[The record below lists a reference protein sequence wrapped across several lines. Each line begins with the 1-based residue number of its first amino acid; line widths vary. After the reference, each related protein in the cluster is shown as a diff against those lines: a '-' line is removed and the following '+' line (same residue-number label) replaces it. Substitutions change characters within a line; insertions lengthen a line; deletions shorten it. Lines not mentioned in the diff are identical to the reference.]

1 MIGVVAFL
9 YPFLLPWRPP
19 GEAGVGHVED
29 APLVTTGLICL
40 ALLAIVVELQGRA
53 MRATT
58 VAALGLLAST
68 VAVLRFVALTFPG
81 LGGVSPVFAPI
92 ALGGFVFGARF
103 GFLLGALGMLASA
116 LVTGGVGPWLAFQ
129 MFAAGWMGASAGLM
143 GQVVRGRGE
152 VLALAVFGFA
162 WGLLFGAVMDL
173 YFWPF
178 VAGATE
184 GDLGAIVGR
193 FAVFYVATSL
203 WWDVTRALGNLVL
216 LVLVGPPLLRV
227 LRRFRRRFDFVYTP
241 GP

>member
-1 MIGVVAFL
+1 MT
-9 YPFLLPWRPP
+9 
-19 GEAGVGHVED
+19 AG
-29 APLVTTGLICL
+29 LVCL
-40 ALLAIVVELQGRA
+40 ALLAIVVELQGRS

-81 LGGVSPVFAPI
+81 LGGISPVFAPI

-103 GFLLGALGMLASA
+103 GFLLGALGLLASA

-129 MFAAGWMGASAGLM
+129 MFAAGWMGATAGLL
-143 GQVVRGRGE
+143 GKVVRGRGE
-152 VLALAVFGFA
+152 VAALAVFGFV
-162 WGLLFGAVMDL
+162 WGLLFGVAMDL

-184 GDLGAIVGR
+184 GDLAAIVGR
-193 FAVFYVATSL
+193 FAVFYAATSL
-203 WWDVTRALGNLVL
+203 WWDVTRAVGNLVL
-216 LVLVGPPLLRV
+216 LLAIGAPLLRA
-227 LRRFRRRFDFVYTP
+227 LRRFERRFDFVYAP